1 MEAWRPNHWTTKEV
15 PNHRILMPDKALGV
29 WGLRGL
35 ILTMT
40 KTTKGEELS
49 STRRPDSQLCILSS
63 APSCLSMAKKVSF
76 SGSTEILTSQ
86 FFGLHCFE
94 WASHVA
100 LAVKKKNKKKK
111 PSCNVGDTS
120 ESESHSVVSDS
131 LRPHGLYSPWKSPGQ
146 NTGMSSL
153 SLLQGIFP
161 TQGLNPGLPHRRQ
174 ILYQLSHKGS
184 PRDANSV
191 PGLGRSPGEGY
202 GNPLQYFC
210 LENSMDRRAWWT
222 TVHRVAKSR
231 TRLK

>member
-1 MEAWRPNHWTTKEV
+1 MDGDCSHEIKIHLLIGRKVVTNLDSILKSRDLTLPTKV
-15 PNHRILMPDKALGV
+15 CIVKAMV
-29 WGLRGL
+29 FPVV
-35 ILTMT
+35 IM
-40 KTTKGEELS
+40 
-49 STRRPDSQLCILSS
+49 D
-63 APSCLSMAKKVSF
+63 V
-76 SGSTEILTSQ
+76 
-86 FFGLHCFE
+86 
-94 WASHVA
+94 
-100 LAVKKKNKKKK
+100 
-111 PSCNVGDTS
+111 S

-210 LENSMDRRAWWT
+210 LGNLMNRGTWQARICGA
-222 TVHRVAKSR
+222 AKSQ
-231 TRLK
+231 TQLSNIY